1 MATSPVLLN
10 KKPFDAELEHKLQ
23 FTYDGFQIFKYKL
36 VIRENSSNT
45 IIESGDLTG
54 EPVYEQEVA
63 WMNTYAIIPANTLEN
78 GKTYNFVL
86 TVFDNNGNPSLDSS
100 PILLKCLKTPT
111 FKFANV
117 PAPPESPM
125 TVKNSYLD
133 VDIMYEQE
141 NGELLNEY
149 YVMLYYENKTSLV
162 YTSEIQYANNLTVR
176 ISELMD
182 MARYYVRAIGSTVN
196 GMEMDT
202 GFIEFSCNYLKP
214 DLFLKFRADN
224 IREEGSVRLSSNFV
238 VVEGKSD
245 PEDLTFIEE
254 NGAVEKVDLLNGE
267 RVWFDDGYKA
277 DDFVLNAIVE
287 DIPDFVKFMTFNMGT
302 AIVELT
308 WNYGYF
314 QKSEDKLYYVELIAY
329 HMIGK
334 EFLKYIRTSNLIPA
348 LTETQQLFL
357 WLRHVNGTFDVKIEA
372 IENPALQTQEL
383 FEDVTE
389 GDEA

>member
-10 KKPFDAELEHKLQ
+10 KKPFDAEKEHILQ
-23 FTYDGFQIFKYKL
+23 FTYSGSQIFASRLIVKDNTTNEVVYDQK
-36 VIRENSSNT
+36 INS
-45 IIESGDLTG
+45 
-54 EPVYEQEVA
+54 
-63 WMNTYAIIPANTLEN
+63 MNTTCPIPANTLTN
-78 GKTYNFVL
+78 GNTYNFQL
-86 TVFDNNGNPSLDSS
+86 SVFDHDDIESSLSS
-100 PILLKCLKTPT
+100 PIILLCLKTPV
-111 FKFANV
+111 FGFGNV
-117 PAPPESPM
+117 TPAM
-125 TVKNSYLD
+125 IVKNSYLD
-133 VDIMYEQE
+133 VNMVYEQE

-149 YVMLYYENKTSLV
+149 YVMLYAVNTTSLV
-162 YTSEIQYANNLTVR
+162 YTSDIQYADNLTVR
-176 ISELMD
+176 IPELMD
-182 MARYYVRAIGSTVN
+182 NTVYYIRATGSTVN

-202 GFIEFSCNYLKP
+202 GLVEFSCDYLKP

-224 IREEGSVRLSSNFV
+224 VREEGSVRLSSYFV

-245 PEDLTFIEE
+245 PEVLTFIEE

-277 DDFVLNAIVE
+277 NDFVLNAIVE
-287 DIPDFVKFMTFNMGT
+287 DIPDFTKFMTLNMGT

-314 QKSEDKLYYVELIAY
+314 QESEDKLYYVELIAY
-329 HMIGK
+329 HMIGE
-334 EFLKYIRTSNLIPA
+334 EFLRYIRTSNLIPA
-348 LTETQQLFL
+348 ITESQQLFL

-383 FEDVTE
+383 VEDITE